1 MAVFFYHNSNEKSET
16 LPLINHAGDNRTS
29 APTSPVLQHLDH
41 QLSMLPPV
49 PAEVEALLSA
59 RGGPL
64 EAGNDNVR
72 TKGAHVKT
80 LVSSGDIPHA
90 FRARIG

>member
-1 MAVFFYHNSNEKSET
+1 MISTHQPQAH
-16 LPLINHAGDNRTS
+16 
-29 APTSPVLQHLDH
+29 TSPVLQHMDH
-41 QLSMLPPV
+41 QLSMLRPV

-72 TKGAHVKT
+72 TKGAHVGA

-90 FRARIG
+90 SRARIGYRR